1 MNYRNLQAAIQL
13 VMAQAQPYAI
23 KATPAELQVVTQNK
37 PWLQSDRHAVRN
49 GLESVLYAALDVL
62 GLQRFQLPT
71 EYVAAVICS
80 AVHPVN
86 WMIACI
92 YLSDQNITNLDVKAG
107 YGQTRDLMNP
117 EKLFSVVLLA
127 SAQAESINSKLV
139 DDFKKAMELEVEED
153 V

>member
-13 VMAQAQPYAI
+13 VLAQAQPYAI
-23 KATPAELQVVTQNK
+23 KATPAELKVVTQSS

-49 GLESVLYAALDVL
+49 GLESVMYAALDVL

-71 EYVAAVICS
+71 EYVAAVIVT
-80 AVHPVN
+80 AVSPVN

-107 YGQTRDLMNP
+107 YGQTRELMNP
-117 EKLFSVVLLA
+117 ERLFSVVLLA
-127 SAQAESINSKLV
+127 AAQAEIIGTKLV
-139 DDFKKAMELEVEED
+139 EDFKIAMELELEE
-153 V
+153 